1 MGEAKEKN
9 GLTIKKLSD
18 LKTNYG
24 INEKVIECL
33 KEKHRIQGAGA
44 EFLTEL
50 QKEVFSNPFFW
61 DDSKNLLIKGQTSSG
76 KTLLAQIATAYFCG
90 KEMDISGTA
99 RRKTIYLVPLRA
111 MVNEKRE
118 EFKELF
124 FKTLEW
130 RVYASSSDYQDH
142 DEDITESNFEVA
154 IIVYE
159 KFFALLAQ
167 DNQFIRD
174 CGLIVVD
181 ELQMMND
188 VSRGPKLE
196 IALTKVSDINPA
208 CKILGLTTTQCDI
221 SQIRTWLGAE
231 QIINYNRPKMLREYV
246 VWPGAAG
253 DCFYYRMREEQAD
266 GTASEPID
274 REKERKIDLDG
285 HNIEVYVK
293 EKHIEEKMIP
303 GLIRYVRKGREDA
316 PPKIIVFINNR
327 ENTKA
332 IAMEICNAL
341 SPRENFQCDLEDE
354 RIQSFVLSEDEYAEE
369 MIEKTLPYG
378 VAFHHGGFSWALREF
393 VEEEFRKPQGMI
405 NIVVATE
412 TLAIGVNM
420 PADVVILAGITLPR
434 MNRNKNEMRSYEY
447 KNYVGRA
454 GRLGNSADPAGR
466 SYLLAPSEA
475 KADDYWTRYVEASEV
490 KISSALRT
498 MSQKEQIPFLFN
510 LIGGSDAFT
519 VDEFNSRIQK
529 TLAYFGEKDK
539 EKLPGHIFT
548 EELERYGLIEEQ
560 FGKNGTYERSRTGG
574 DLVSYALSL
583 DTVEI
588 IGSTCEELSKA
599 FQEEFEGKT
608 IGRKEALHFME
619 RHYLDILF
627 YLSGASEMMN
637 VFVHNRDEIVFTRKA
652 LEYVRK
658 RQDGLLKNFPLQ
670 KILDA
675 TFVQK
680 KPMPNP
686 SKSFAI
692 KQAICMREWMKGKS
706 VREIREETGLSY
718 INLGDLD
725 RLSDVFAYI
734 WEAMV
739 RVLLAYGEMEELAA
753 YRVMLIRL
761 AGRIKYGVEQDLVIL
776 ASRHVQYVTRS
787 QLLDLRN
794 EAIARNL
801 SPEQYVRDPRYERV
815 QKALRLQQFR
825 DLAKELNEHYQ
836 SQAFGANIVIEAEK
850 LRREDMID
858 ADASSVVKDI
868 YEKNT
873 VELRQLLQLFQ
884 IPDCDINAEMK
895 RQGNCEFI
903 LLSHHGRKMKI
914 IYINT
919 EGVVNRD
926 IFISLVKM
934 YSLRS
939 DDAMSYLFLAKG
951 GFQREEL
958 ESDKEQRYVFASTTS
973 FAKLYLLSL
982 KKSSSLLPFYRAL
995 YYGYYFIPDSDF
1007 ELNAYIG
1014 NFISEIPAIVQSEG
1028 QERKGGGDA
1037 VIMHVI
1043 QDKVHCSRI
1052 VNEFLKCLNDKF
1064 VAKRF
1069 RPNYPVWSDTISGF
1083 GNVILKD
1090 DGSSILV
1097 FVDSNFKNQR
1107 FIPIVV
1113 QQLTAFLNKKK
1124 IFVLYMDKQSRD
1136 EFLEAYPAFNNVQD
1150 VTLADTD
1157 YRQAAQMAYEALS
1170 DYDKEEKS
1178 YA

>member
-1 MGEAKEKN
+1 M
-9 GLTIKKLSD
+9 IKKITD
-18 LKTNYG
+18 LKTSFD

-33 KEKHRIQGAGA
+33 KEKHRMQGVEE

-50 QKEVFSNPFFW
+50 QKEVFSNSFFW

-90 KEMDISGTA
+90 KETNISETA

-142 DEDITESNFEVA
+142 DEDIMESNFEVA

-221 SQIRTWLGAE
+221 SQIKTWLGAE
-231 QIINYNRPKMLREYV
+231 QIINYNRPKMLQEYV
-246 VWPGAAG
+246 VWPGAGG
-253 DCFYYRMREEQAD
+253 DCFYYRMREEQTN
-266 GTASEPID
+266 GVSSEPD
-274 REKERKIDLDG
+274 DSEKRRKIDLDG

-303 GLIRYVRKGREDA
+303 GLIRHVRKDREDA

-332 IAMEICNAL
+332 IAMEICNEL
-341 SPRENFQCDLEDE
+341 SFRENFQCNLEDE
-354 RIQSFVLSEDEYAEE
+354 RIQNFVLSEDEYAEE

-378 VAFHHGGFSWALREF
+378 VAFHHGGFSRALREF

-405 NIVVATE
+405 DIVVATE

-420 PADVVILAGITLPR
+420 PADIVIMVGITLPR

-454 GRLGNSADPAGR
+454 GRLGNSIDLAGR

-510 LIGGSDAFT
+510 LIGGNDEFT
-519 VDEFNSRIQK
+519 VNEFNLSIQK
-529 TLAYFGEKDK
+529 TLAYFGEVDK
-539 EKLPGHIFT
+539 EKLPGYIFI
-548 EELERYGLIEEQ
+548 EELKKYGLIEEQ
-560 FGKNGTYERSRTGG
+560 CGKKETYERSRTGG
-574 DLVSYALSL
+574 ELVSYALSL

-588 IGSTCEELSKA
+588 IGAICEELLKV
-599 FQEEFEGKT
+599 FQEEFEGKI

-619 RHYLDILF
+619 CHYLDILF

-652 LEYVRK
+652 LEYVRRK
-658 RQDGLLKNFPLQ
+658 QNGLLKNFPLQ

-680 KPMPNP
+680 RPMPNTN
-686 SKSFAI
+686 KSFAI
-692 KQAICMREWMKGKS
+692 KRAICMYEWMKGIS
-706 VREIREETGLSY
+706 VREIRAVTGLSY

-739 RVLLAYGEMEELAA
+739 RVLLVYSEMEELAA
-753 YRVMLIRL
+753 HRGMLIRL
-761 AGRIKYGVEQDLVIL
+761 SGRIKYGVEQDLVML

-787 QLLDLRN
+787 QLLDLRK

-836 SQAFGANIVIEAEK
+836 SQAFGSNIVIEAEK
-850 LRREDMID
+850 LKREDMID
-858 ADASSVVKDI
+858 SDASSVVKDI
-868 YEKNT
+868 YEKNS
-873 VELRQLLQLFQ
+873 VKIQQLQQFFQ
-884 IPDCDINAEMK
+884 IPSCDIVAKIQSEE
-895 RQGNCEFI
+895 NCI
-903 LLSHHGRKMKI
+903 LLSHNGGDLKI
-914 IYINT
+914 ILINA

-926 IFISLVKM
+926 FFISFVKK
-934 YSLRS
+934 YSLQL
-939 DDAMSYLFLAKG
+939 DNDMHYLFLAKG

-958 ESDKEQRYVFASTTS
+958 ERDKEQRYVFATTTS
-973 FAKLYLLSL
+973 FVKLYLLSL
-982 KKSSSLLPFYRAL
+982 KKSSSLLPFYYAL
-995 YYGYYFIPDSDF
+995 YCGYYFIPDSDL

-1014 NFISEIPAIVQSEG
+1014 NFISEIPTVVQSGRQEG
-1028 QERKGGGDA
+1028 NEGGDA

-1043 QDKVHCSRI
+1043 QDKVHCSKI
-1052 VNEFLKCLNDKF
+1052 VNEFLKCLSDKF

-1069 RPNYPVWSDTISGF
+1069 LPNYPVWSDTISGF
-1083 GNVILKD
+1083 GNVILKED
-1090 DGSSILV
+1090 DASILV

-1113 QQLTAFLNKKK
+1113 GQLTAFLNKKK
-1124 IFVLYMDKQSRD
+1124 IFVLYMDKQSRE
-1136 EFLEAYPAFNNVQD
+1136 EFLEDYPAFENVKD
-1150 VTLADTD
+1150 VILTDTD
-1157 YRQAAQMAYEALS
+1157 YRKAAQMAYVAFS
-1170 DYDKEEKS
+1170 DYDKCS
-1178 YA
+1178 

>member
-692 KQAICMREWMKGKS
+692 KRAICMREWMKGKS

-761 AGRIKYGVEQDLVIL
+761 AGRIKYGVEQDLV
-776 ASRHVQYVTRS
+776 
-787 QLLDLRN
+787 
-794 EAIARNL
+794 
-801 SPEQYVRDPRYERV
+801 
-815 QKALRLQQFR
+815 
-825 DLAKELNEHYQ
+825 
-836 SQAFGANIVIEAEK
+836 
-850 LRREDMID
+850 
-858 ADASSVVKDI
+858 
-868 YEKNT
+868 
-873 VELRQLLQLFQ
+873 
-884 IPDCDINAEMK
+884 
-895 RQGNCEFI
+895 
-903 LLSHHGRKMKI
+903 
-914 IYINT
+914 
-919 EGVVNRD
+919 
-926 IFISLVKM
+926 
-934 YSLRS
+934 
-939 DDAMSYLFLAKG
+939 
-951 GFQREEL
+951 
-958 ESDKEQRYVFASTTS
+958 
-973 FAKLYLLSL
+973 
-982 KKSSSLLPFYRAL
+982 
-995 YYGYYFIPDSDF
+995 
-1007 ELNAYIG
+1007 
-1014 NFISEIPAIVQSEG
+1014 
-1028 QERKGGGDA
+1028 
-1037 VIMHVI
+1037 
-1043 QDKVHCSRI
+1043 
-1052 VNEFLKCLNDKF
+1052 
-1064 VAKRF
+1064 
-1069 RPNYPVWSDTISGF
+1069 
-1083 GNVILKD
+1083 
-1090 DGSSILV
+1090 
-1097 FVDSNFKNQR
+1097 
-1107 FIPIVV
+1107 VV

>member
-1 MGEAKEKN
+1 MDETKEKK
-9 GLTIKKLSD
+9 GLMIEKLTD

-33 KEKHRIQGAGA
+33 KEKHKIQGVGE

-61 DDSKNLLIKGQTSSG
+61 DISKNLLIKGQTSSG

-90 KEMDISGTA
+90 KEMDISGSA

-174 CGLIVVD
+174 CGLVVVD
-181 ELQMMND
+181 ELLMMND

-196 IALTKVSDINPA
+196 IALTKVFDINPA

-221 SQIRTWLGAE
+221 SQIKTWLGAE

-246 VWPGAAG
+246 VWPGSAG
-253 DCFYYRMREEQAD
+253 DCFYYRMREERVD
-266 GTASEPID
+266 GTASELND
-274 REKERKIDLDG
+274 NKEERKIDLDK
-285 HNIEVYVK
+285 HNIEVYEK
-293 EKHIEEKMIP
+293 EKYIEEKMIP
-303 GLIRYVRKGREDA
+303 GLIQYLRKGSEDA

-327 ENTKA
+327 ENTKT
-332 IAMEICNAL
+332 IAMEICNIL
-341 SPRENFQCDLEDE
+341 SLRENFQCDMKDE

-369 MIEKTLPYG
+369 MIAKTLPYG

-405 NIVVATE
+405 DIVVATE
-412 TLAIGVNM
+412 TLAVGVNM

-434 MNRNKNEMRSYEY
+434 LNRSRNEMRSYEY

-454 GRLGNSADPAGR
+454 GRLGNSADPIGR

-475 KADDYWTRYVEASEV
+475 KADDYWTRYVKASEV

-510 LIGGSDAFT
+510 LIGGSDKFT
-519 VDEFNSRIQK
+519 VDEFNLCIQK
-529 TLAYFGEKDK
+529 TLAYFGEKDN
-539 EKLPGHIFT
+539 EKLPGHIFIK
-548 EELERYGLIEEQ
+548 ELEKYGLIEEQ
-560 FGKNGTYERSRTGG
+560 CGKIGSYERSRTGG

-588 IGSTCEELSKA
+588 IRSTCEELSKI
-599 FQEEFEGKT
+599 FQEEIKGKT

-619 RHYLDILF
+619 HHYLDILF
-627 YLSGASEMMN
+627 YLSGASELMN

-658 RQDGLLKNFPLQ
+658 RQSGLLKNFPLQ

-680 KPMPNP
+680 KPLPNP

-692 KQAICMREWMKGKS
+692 KRAICMREWMKGKS

-739 RVLLAYGEMEELAA
+739 RVLLVYDEMKELEA

-794 EAIARNL
+794 EAIAENL
-801 SPEQYVRDPRYERV
+801 SPEQYVRDPRYEKV

-825 DLAKELNEHYQ
+825 DLAKELNDHYQ
-836 SQAFGANIVIEAEK
+836 SQAFGTNIVIEAEK
-850 LRREDMID
+850 LKREDVIGV
-858 ADASSVVKDI
+858 DASSVVKDI
-868 YEKNT
+868 YEKNK
-873 VELRQLLQLFQ
+873 VRLQQLFQLFQ
-884 IPDCDINAEMK
+884 IPDCDIKAEMQK
-895 RQGNCEFI
+895 QGNCEFI
-903 LLSHHGRKMKI
+903 LLSHKDRKLKI
-914 IYINT
+914 IHIDT

-926 IFISLVKM
+926 TFISFMKR

-939 DDAMSYLFLAKG
+939 DDDIPYLFLAKG
-951 GFQREEL
+951 DFLREEL
-958 ESDKEQRYVFASTTS
+958 ESDKEQKYVFASTTS

-982 KKSSSLLPFYRAL
+982 KKSSSLLPFYCAL
-995 YYGYYFIPDSDF
+995 YYGYYFIPDSNL

-1014 NFISEIPAIVQSEG
+1014 NFIPEVPTIVQNEG
-1028 QERKGGGDA
+1028 QERMGGGDA

-1052 VNEFLKCLNDKF
+1052 VNEFLKCLSDKF
-1064 VAKRF
+1064 VAMKF

-1083 GNVILKD
+1083 ENVILKD

-1136 EFLEAYPAFNNVQD
+1136 KFLEDYPAFSNLQD
-1150 VTLADTD
+1150 VTLTNTD
-1157 YRQAAQMAYEALS
+1157 YRQAAQIAYEVLS
-1170 DYDKEEKS
+1170 DYDKEEKL
-1178 YA
+1178 YV

>member
-1 MGEAKEKN
+1 MDETKEKK
-9 GLTIKKLSD
+9 GLMIEKLTD

-33 KEKHRIQGAGA
+33 KEKHKIQGVGE

-50 QKEVFSNPFFW
+50 QKEVFSNSFFW
-61 DDSKNLLIKGQTSSG
+61 DISKNLLIKGQTSSG

-124 FKTLEW
+124 FETLEW

-174 CGLIVVD
+174 CGLVVVD

-196 IALTKVSDINPA
+196 IALTKVFDINPA

-221 SQIRTWLGAE
+221 SQIKTWLGAE

-246 VWPGAAG
+246 VWPGSAG
-253 DCFYYRMREEQAD
+253 DCFYYRMREERVD
-266 GTASEPID
+266 GTASELND
-274 REKERKIDLDG
+274 NKEERKIDLDK
-285 HNIEVYVK
+285 HNIEVYEK
-293 EKHIEEKMIP
+293 EKYIEEKMIP
-303 GLIRYVRKGREDA
+303 GLIQYLRKGSEDA

-327 ENTKA
+327 ENTKT
-332 IAMEICNAL
+332 IAMEICNIL
-341 SPRENFQCDLEDE
+341 SLRENFQCDMKDE

-369 MIEKTLPYG
+369 MIAKTLPYG

-405 NIVVATE
+405 DIVVATE
-412 TLAIGVNM
+412 TLAVGVNM

-434 MNRNKNEMRSYEY
+434 LNRSRNEMRSYEY

-454 GRLGNSADPAGR
+454 GRLGNSADPIGR

-475 KADDYWTRYVEASEV
+475 KADDYWTRYVKASEV

-510 LIGGSDAFT
+510 LIGGSDKFT
-519 VDEFNSRIQK
+519 VDEFNLCIQK
-529 TLAYFGEKDK
+529 TLAYFGEKDN
-539 EKLPGHIFT
+539 EKLPGHIFIK
-548 EELERYGLIEEQ
+548 ELEKYGLIEEQ
-560 FGKNGTYERSRTGG
+560 CGKIGSYERSRTGG

-588 IGSTCEELSKA
+588 IRSTCEELSKI
-599 FQEEFEGKT
+599 FQEEIKGKT

-619 RHYLDILF
+619 QHYLDILF
-627 YLSGASEMMN
+627 YLSGASELMN

-658 RQDGLLKNFPLQ
+658 RQSGLLKNFPLQ

-680 KPMPNP
+680 KPLPNP

-692 KQAICMREWMKGKS
+692 KRAICMREWMKGKS

-739 RVLLAYGEMEELAA
+739 RVLLAYDEMKELEA

-794 EAIARNL
+794 EAIAENL
-801 SPEQYVRDPRYERV
+801 SPEQYVRDPRYEKV

-825 DLAKELNEHYQ
+825 DLAKELNDHYQ
-836 SQAFGANIVIEAEK
+836 SQAFGTNIVIEAEK
-850 LRREDMID
+850 LKREDVIGV
-858 ADASSVVKDI
+858 DASSVVKDI
-868 YEKNT
+868 YEKNK
-873 VELRQLLQLFQ
+873 VRLQQLFQLFQ
-884 IPDCDINAEMK
+884 IPDCDIKAEMQK
-895 RQGNCEFI
+895 QGNCEFI
-903 LLSHHGRKMKI
+903 LLSHKDRKLKI
-914 IYINT
+914 IHIDT

-926 IFISLVKM
+926 TFISFMKR

-939 DDAMSYLFLAKG
+939 DDDIPYLFLAKG
-951 GFQREEL
+951 DFLREEL
-958 ESDKEQRYVFASTTS
+958 ERDKEQKYVFASTTS

-982 KKSSSLLPFYRAL
+982 KKSSSLLPFYCAL
-995 YYGYYFIPDSDF
+995 YYGYYFIPDSNL

-1014 NFISEIPAIVQSEG
+1014 NFIPEVPTIVQNEG
-1028 QERKGGGDA
+1028 QERMGGGDA

-1052 VNEFLKCLNDKF
+1052 VNEFLKCLSDKF
-1064 VAKRF
+1064 VAMKF

-1083 GNVILKD
+1083 ENVILKD

-1136 EFLEAYPAFNNVQD
+1136 KFLEDYPAFINLQD
-1150 VTLADTD
+1150 VTLTNTD
-1157 YRQAAQMAYEALS
+1157 YRQAAQIAYEVLS
-1170 DYDKEEKS
+1170 DYDKEEKL
-1178 YA
+1178 YV

>member
-1 MGEAKEKN
+1 MNEAKGKN
-9 GLTIKKLSD
+9 GSMIEKISD

-24 INEKVIECL
+24 INEKVIKCL
-33 KEKHRIQGAGA
+33 KEKHKEQGVGE

-61 DDSKNLLIKGQTSSG
+61 DDSKNLIIKGQTSSG
-76 KTLLAQIATAYFCG
+76 KTLLAKIATAYFCG
-90 KEMDISGTA
+90 KETDISGPA
-99 RRKTIYLVPLRA
+99 RKKTIYLVPLRA
-111 MVNEKRE
+111 MVNEKKE
-118 EFKELF
+118 EFKDLF

-142 DEDITESNFEVA
+142 DEDIMESNFEVA

-221 SQIRTWLGAE
+221 SQIKTWLGAE
-231 QIINYNRPKMLREYV
+231 QIINCNRPKTLREYV
-246 VWPGAAG
+246 VWPGTAG
-253 DCFYYRMREEQAD
+253 DCLYCRMREERAD
-266 GTASEPID
+266 GTAGAPID
-274 REKERKIDLDG
+274 GEEKQKINLDG
-285 HNIEVYVK
+285 HNIEVYAK

-303 GLIRYVRKGREDA
+303 GLIRFVRKGREDA

-327 ENTKA
+327 ESTKA

-341 SPRENFQCDLEDE
+341 SPRENFQCDLENE

-378 VAFHHGGFSWALREF
+378 VAFHHGGFSWVLREF
-393 VEEEFRKPQGMI
+393 VESEFRKPKGMI
-405 NIVVATE
+405 DIVVATE

-420 PADVVILAGITLPR
+420 PTDVVILAGITLPR

-454 GRLGNSADPAGR
+454 GRLGNSTDPVGR

-498 MSQKEQIPFLFN
+498 LSPKEQIPFLFN

-519 VDEFNSRIQK
+519 VDEFNLRILK
-529 TLAYFGEKDK
+529 TLAYFGENDK
-539 EKLPGHIFT
+539 KKLPGHIFT
-548 EELERYGLIEEQ
+548 EELEKYGLIEEQ
-560 FGKNGTYERSRTGG
+560 FGKKGTYERSRTGG

-588 IGSTCEELSKA
+588 IGSICEELSKV

-608 IGRKEALHFME
+608 IGRKEVLHFME
-619 RHYLDILF
+619 HHYLDILF
-627 YLSGASEMMN
+627 YLSGASELMN
-637 VFVHNRDEIVFTRKA
+637 VFVYNRDEIVFTRRA

-658 RQDGLLKNFPLQ
+658 RQNGLLRNFPLQ

-686 SKSFAI
+686 RKSFAI
-692 KQAICMREWMKGKS
+692 KRAICMYEWMKGKS
-706 VREIREETGLSY
+706 VRKIREETGLSY

-739 RVLLAYGEMEELAA
+739 RVLLAYGEMEKMAA

-776 ASRHVQYVTRS
+776 ASRHVQYVTRG

-836 SQAFGANIVIEAEK
+836 SRAFGANIVIEAEK
-850 LRREDMID
+850 LRHEDMID
-858 ADASSVVKDI
+858 ADAISVVKDI
-868 YEKNT
+868 HEKNT
-873 VELRQLLQLFQ
+873 IKLGQLLQLFQ
-884 IPDCDINAEMK
+884 IPGCDINAK
-895 RQGNCEFI
+895 IQGERRREYI
-903 LLSHHGRKMKI
+903 LLSHNDKKLKI
-914 IYINT
+914 IYINA
-919 EGVVNRD
+919 EGIVNRD
-926 IFISLVKM
+926 IFISIVKI
-934 YSLRS
+934 YSLQS
-939 DDAMSYLFLAKG
+939 DDSMPYLFLVKWG
-951 GFQREEL
+951 VQREEL
-958 ESDKEQRYVFASTTS
+958 ESNKEQRYVFASITS
-973 FAKLYLLSL
+973 FTKLYLLSL
-982 KKSSSLLPFYRAL
+982 KKSSSLLPFYCAL
-995 YYGYYFIPDSDF
+995 YYGYYFIPESDM

-1028 QERKGGGDA
+1028 QERKERGDA

-1043 QDKVHCSRI
+1043 QDKVHCSRM
-1052 VNEFLKCLNDKF
+1052 VNEFLKCLSDKF
-1064 VAKRF
+1064 VEKRF
-1069 RPNYPVWSDTISGF
+1069 LPNYPVWSDTISGF
-1083 GNVILKD
+1083 GNAILKD

-1097 FVDSNFKNQR
+1097 FVDSNFRNQR
-1107 FIPIVV
+1107 FISIVV

-1136 EFLEAYPAFNNVQD
+1136 EFLGDYPAFNNVQD
-1150 VTLADTD
+1150 VTLTDTN

-1170 DYDKEEKS
+1170 DKELPV
-1178 YA
+1178 

>member
-1 MGEAKEKN
+1 MDETKEKK
-9 GLTIKKLSD
+9 GLMIEKLTD

-33 KEKHRIQGAGA
+33 KEKHKIQGVGE

-50 QKEVFSNPFFW
+50 QKEVFSNSFFW
-61 DDSKNLLIKGQTSSG
+61 DISKNLLIKGQTSSG

-124 FKTLEW
+124 FETLEW

-174 CGLIVVD
+174 CGLVVVD

-196 IALTKVSDINPA
+196 IALTKVFDINPA

-221 SQIRTWLGAE
+221 SQIKTWLGAE

-246 VWPGAAG
+246 VWPGSAG
-253 DCFYYRMREEQAD
+253 DCFYYRMREERVD
-266 GTASEPID
+266 GTASELND
-274 REKERKIDLDG
+274 NKEERKIDLDK
-285 HNIEVYVK
+285 HNIEVYEK
-293 EKHIEEKMIP
+293 EKYIEEKMIP
-303 GLIRYVRKGREDA
+303 GLIQYLRKGSEDA

-327 ENTKA
+327 ENTKT
-332 IAMEICNAL
+332 IAMEICNIL
-341 SPRENFQCDLEDE
+341 SLRENFQCDMKDE

-369 MIEKTLPYG
+369 MIAKTLPYG

-405 NIVVATE
+405 DIVVATE
-412 TLAIGVNM
+412 TLAVGVNM

-434 MNRNKNEMRSYEY
+434 LNRSRNEMRSYEY

-454 GRLGNSADPAGR
+454 GRLGNSADPIGR

-475 KADDYWTRYVEASEV
+475 KADDYWTRYVKASEV

-510 LIGGSDAFT
+510 LIGGSDKFT
-519 VDEFNSRIQK
+519 VDEFNLCIQK
-529 TLAYFGEKDK
+529 TLAYFGEKDN
-539 EKLPGHIFT
+539 EKLPGHIFIK
-548 EELERYGLIEEQ
+548 ELEKYGLIEEQ
-560 FGKNGTYERSRTGG
+560 CGKIGSYERSRTGG

-588 IGSTCEELSKA
+588 IRSTCEELSKI
-599 FQEEFEGKT
+599 FQEEIKGKT

-619 RHYLDILF
+619 QHYLDILF
-627 YLSGASEMMN
+627 YLSGASELMN

-658 RQDGLLKNFPLQ
+658 RQSGLLKNFPLQ

-680 KPMPNP
+680 KPLPNP

-692 KQAICMREWMKGKS
+692 KRAICMREWMKGKS

-739 RVLLAYGEMEELAA
+739 RVLLAYDEMKELEA

-794 EAIARNL
+794 EAIAENL
-801 SPEQYVRDPRYERV
+801 SPEQYVRDPRYEKV

-825 DLAKELNEHYQ
+825 DLAKELNDHYQ
-836 SQAFGANIVIEAEK
+836 SQAFGTNIVIEAEK
-850 LRREDMID
+850 LKREDVIGV
-858 ADASSVVKDI
+858 DASSVVKDI
-868 YEKNT
+868 YEKNK
-873 VELRQLLQLFQ
+873 VRLQQLFQLFQ
-884 IPDCDINAEMK
+884 IPDCDIKAEMQK
-895 RQGNCEFI
+895 QGNCEFI
-903 LLSHHGRKMKI
+903 LLSHKDRKLKI
-914 IYINT
+914 IHIDT

-926 IFISLVKM
+926 TFISFMKR

-939 DDAMSYLFLAKG
+939 DDDIPYLFLAKG
-951 GFQREEL
+951 DFLREEL
-958 ESDKEQRYVFASTTS
+958 ESDKEQKYVFASTTS

-982 KKSSSLLPFYRAL
+982 KKSSSLLPFYCAL
-995 YYGYYFIPDSDF
+995 YYGYYFITDSNL

-1014 NFISEIPAIVQSEG
+1014 NFIPEVPTIVQNEG
-1028 QERKGGGDA
+1028 QERMGGGDA

-1052 VNEFLKCLNDKF
+1052 VNEFLKCLSDKF
-1064 VAKRF
+1064 VAMKF

-1083 GNVILKD
+1083 ENVILKD

-1136 EFLEAYPAFNNVQD
+1136 KFLEDYPAFINLQD
-1150 VTLADTD
+1150 VTLTNTD
-1157 YRQAAQMAYEALS
+1157 YRQAAQIAYEVLS
-1170 DYDKEEKS
+1170 DYDKEEKL
-1178 YA
+1178 YV

>member
-1 MGEAKEKN
+1 
-9 GLTIKKLSD
+9 
-18 LKTNYG
+18 
-24 INEKVIECL
+24 
-33 KEKHRIQGAGA
+33 
-44 EFLTEL
+44 
-50 QKEVFSNPFFW
+50 
-61 DDSKNLLIKGQTSSG
+61 
-76 KTLLAQIATAYFCG
+76 
-90 KEMDISGTA
+90 
-99 RRKTIYLVPLRA
+99 
-111 MVNEKRE
+111 
-118 EFKELF
+118 
-124 FKTLEW
+124 
-130 RVYASSSDYQDH
+130 
-142 DEDITESNFEVA
+142 
-154 IIVYE
+154 
-159 KFFALLAQ
+159 
-167 DNQFIRD
+167 
-174 CGLIVVD
+174 
-181 ELQMMND
+181 
-188 VSRGPKLE
+188 
-196 IALTKVSDINPA
+196 
-208 CKILGLTTTQCDI
+208 
-221 SQIRTWLGAE
+221 
-231 QIINYNRPKMLREYV
+231 
-246 VWPGAAG
+246 
-253 DCFYYRMREEQAD
+253 
-266 GTASEPID
+266 
-274 REKERKIDLDG
+274 
-285 HNIEVYVK
+285 
-293 EKHIEEKMIP
+293 MIP
-303 GLIRYVRKGREDA
+303 GLIQYLRKGSEDA

-327 ENTKA
+327 ENTKT
-332 IAMEICNAL
+332 IAMEICNIL
-341 SPRENFQCDLEDE
+341 SLRENFQCDMKDE

-369 MIEKTLPYG
+369 MIAKTLPYG

-405 NIVVATE
+405 DIVVATE
-412 TLAIGVNM
+412 TLAVGVNM

-434 MNRNKNEMRSYEY
+434 LNRSRNEMRSYEY

-454 GRLGNSADPAGR
+454 GRLGNSADPIGR

-475 KADDYWTRYVEASEV
+475 KADDYWTRYVKASEV

-510 LIGGSDAFT
+510 LIGGSDKFT
-519 VDEFNSRIQK
+519 VDEFNLCIRK
-529 TLAYFGEKDK
+529 TLAYFGEKDN
-539 EKLPGHIFT
+539 EKLPGHIFIK
-548 EELERYGLIEEQ
+548 ELEKYGLIEEQ
-560 FGKNGTYERSRTGG
+560 CGKIGSYERSRTGG

-588 IGSTCEELSKA
+588 IRSTCEELSKI
-599 FQEEFEGKT
+599 FQEEIKGKT

-619 RHYLDILF
+619 HHYLDILF
-627 YLSGASEMMN
+627 YLSGASELMN

-658 RQDGLLKNFPLQ
+658 RQSGLLKNFPLQ

-675 TFVQK
+675 TFIQK
-680 KPMPNP
+680 KPLPNP

-692 KQAICMREWMKGKS
+692 KRAICMREWMKGKS

-739 RVLLAYGEMEELAA
+739 RVLLAYDEMKELEA

-794 EAIARNL
+794 EAIAENL
-801 SPEQYVRDPRYERV
+801 SPEQYVRDPRYEKV

-825 DLAKELNEHYQ
+825 DLAKELNDHYQ
-836 SQAFGANIVIEAEK
+836 SQAFGTNIVIEAEK
-850 LRREDMID
+850 LKREDVIGV
-858 ADASSVVKDI
+858 DASSVVKDI
-868 YEKNT
+868 YEKNK
-873 VELRQLLQLFQ
+873 VRLQQLFQLFQ
-884 IPDCDINAEMK
+884 IPDCDIKAEMQK
-895 RQGNCEFI
+895 QGNCEFI
-903 LLSHHGRKMKI
+903 LLSHKDRKLKI
-914 IYINT
+914 IHIDT

-926 IFISLVKM
+926 TFISFMKR

-939 DDAMSYLFLAKG
+939 DDDIPYLFLAKG
-951 GFQREEL
+951 DFLREEL
-958 ESDKEQRYVFASTTS
+958 ESDKEQKYVFASTTS

-982 KKSSSLLPFYRAL
+982 KKSSSLLPFYCAL
-995 YYGYYFIPDSDF
+995 YYGYYFIPDSNL

-1014 NFISEIPAIVQSEG
+1014 NFIPEVPTIVQNEG
-1028 QERKGGGDA
+1028 QERMGGGDA

-1052 VNEFLKCLNDKF
+1052 VNEFLKCLSDKF
-1064 VAKRF
+1064 AAMKF

-1083 GNVILKD
+1083 ENVILKD

-1136 EFLEAYPAFNNVQD
+1136 KFLEDYPAFSNLQD
-1150 VTLADTD
+1150 VTLTNTD
-1157 YRQAAQMAYEALS
+1157 YRQAAQIAYEVLS
-1170 DYDKEEKS
+1170 DYDKEEKL
-1178 YA
+1178 YV

>member
-1 MGEAKEKN
+1 MIEK
-9 GLTIKKLSD
+9 ISD

-33 KEKHRIQGAGA
+33 REKHRLQGAEA

-50 QKEVFSNPFFW
+50 QKEAFSNPFFW

-90 KEMDISGTA
+90 KETDISGTA
-99 RRKTIYLVPLRA
+99 RRKAIYLVPLRA

-167 DNQFIRD
+167 NNQFIRD
-174 CGLIVVD
+174 CGLVVVD

-221 SQIRTWLGAE
+221 SQIKTWLGAE
-231 QIINYNRPKMLREYV
+231 QIINYNRPKILREYV
-246 VWPGAAG
+246 VWPGVAG
-253 DCFYYRMREEQAD
+253 DCFYYRMQEEQAN
-266 GTASEPID
+266 GTASEPSD
-274 REKERKIDLDG
+274 NGKERKIDLDG

-303 GLIRYVRKGREDA
+303 ELIRHVRKGREDM

-332 IAMEICNAL
+332 IALEICNAI
-341 SPRENFQCDLEDE
+341 SPRENFQCGLEDE

-405 NIVVATE
+405 DIVVATE

-420 PADVVILAGITLPR
+420 PADVVIMAGITLPR

-454 GRLGNSADPAGR
+454 GRLGNGANPVGE

-475 KADDYWTRYVEASEV
+475 KANDYWTRYVTASEV
-490 KISSALRT
+490 KISSALRAIP
-498 MSQKEQIPFLFN
+498 QKEQIPFLFN
-510 LIGGSDAFT
+510 LIGDSDKFT
-519 VDEFNSRIQK
+519 VDDFNLRIQK

-539 EKLPGHIFT
+539 GKLPGFIFT
-548 EELERYGLIEEQ
+548 EELEKYGLIEEQ
-560 FGKNGTYERSRTGG
+560 FGKKGTYERSRIGG
-574 DLVSYALSL
+574 ELVSYALSL

-588 IGSTCEELSKA
+588 IGSTCEELLKA

-608 IGRKEALHFME
+608 IGRKETLHFME

-627 YLSGASEMMN
+627 YLSGASELMN

-658 RQDGLLKNFPLQ
+658 RQDGLLNNFPLQ
-670 KILDA
+670 KILNA

-692 KQAICMREWMKGKS
+692 KRAICMCEWMKGKS
-706 VREIREETGLSY
+706 VREIREETGQSY

-734 WEAMV
+734 WEAIV
-739 RVLLAYGEMEELAA
+739 RVLLAYEEMEKLAA

-761 AGRIKYGVEQDLVIL
+761 SGRIKYGVEQDLVIL

-801 SPEQYVRDPRYERV
+801 SPEQYVRDSRNESV

-836 SQAFGANIVIEAEK
+836 SQTFGANIVIEAEK
-850 LRREDMID
+850 LKREDMID
-858 ADASSVVKDI
+858 TDACSVIKDI
-868 YEKNT
+868 FEKST
-873 VELRQLLQLFQ
+873 VELQQLLQLFQ
-884 IPDCDINAEMK
+884 IPGCDINAELK
-895 RQGNCEFI
+895 VDGRCECI
-903 LLSHHGRKMKI
+903 LLSYKDRNLKI
-914 IYINT
+914 IHINT

-934 YSLRS
+934 YLLQT
-939 DDAMSYLFLAKG
+939 DDSTSYLFLAKG

-982 KKSSSLLPFYRAL
+982 KKSSSLLPFYYAL
-995 YYGYYFIPDSDF
+995 CCGYFFIPDIDL
-1007 ELNAYIG
+1007 ELNSYIG
-1014 NFISEIPAIVQSEG
+1014 NFISEIPVIVQSGE
-1028 QERKGGGDA
+1028 QERKEGEDA

-1052 VNEFLKCLNDKF
+1052 VEEFLKCLDDKF
-1064 VAKRF
+1064 ATKRF
-1069 RPNYPVWSDTISGF
+1069 IPNYLVWSDTIYGF
-1083 GNVILKD
+1083 ENAILKD

-1097 FVDSNFKNQR
+1097 FVDRNFKNQR
-1107 FIPIVV
+1107 FITIVV
-1113 QQLTAFLNKKK
+1113 QQLTAFLDKKK
-1124 IFVLYMDKQSRD
+1124 IFVLYKDKQSRD
-1136 EFLEAYPAFNNVQD
+1136 KFLEEYPAFTNMFD
-1150 VTLADTD
+1150 VILTDTD
-1157 YRQAAQMAYEALS
+1157 YKQAAQMAYDVLS
-1170 DYDKEEKS
+1170 NYDKEE
-1178 YA
+1178 